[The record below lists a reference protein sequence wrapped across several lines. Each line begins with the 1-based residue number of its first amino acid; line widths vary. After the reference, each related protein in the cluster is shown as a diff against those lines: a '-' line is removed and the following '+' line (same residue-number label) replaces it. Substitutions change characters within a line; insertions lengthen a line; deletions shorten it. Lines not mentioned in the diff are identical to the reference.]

1 MPNNRF
7 WAYTWKQKLFRT
19 FRHSWFPAFLAEDI
33 FSWEPALWLLNSR
46 DGEAEA
52 VQKKSIAIFDKK
64 QRLLSLDMKTKVVQH
79 VPRIIFNIYKILK
92 FQKGLLHLLSRCAAN
107 PYGHNSWWK
116 WSKLNTTVIYH
127 NMKLMTTDWSTIDP
141 QMTWKTTYSHR
152 MTCITISPYKQWD
165 FSLYKKTKVSRH
177 DLRIIK
183 RTFQRRAEQLVL
195 DFSEFSEFSL
205 KFRGIRTGILRIRNH
220 STNTTSGLDKQILY
234 TTYILLL

>member
-1 MPNNRF
+1 MSESQTKAGNQR
-7 WAYTWKQKLFRT
+7 KLKKLKKIENLKNF
-19 FRHSWFPAFLAEDI
+19 E
-33 FSWEPALWLLNSR
+33 NS
-46 DGEAEA
+46 
-52 VQKKSIAIFDKK
+52 KKFE
-64 QRLLSLDMKTKVVQH
+64 
-79 VPRIIFNIYKILK
+79 
-92 FQKGLLHLLSRCAAN
+92 KGLLHLLSRCAAN

-183 RTFQRRAEQLVL
+183 RTFTHWKMTWKTMCEGHLGN
-195 DFSEFSEFSL
+195 SNN
-205 KFRGIRTGILRIRNH
+205 IP
-220 STNTTSGLDKQILY
+220 TNFCFL
-234 TTYILLL
+234 